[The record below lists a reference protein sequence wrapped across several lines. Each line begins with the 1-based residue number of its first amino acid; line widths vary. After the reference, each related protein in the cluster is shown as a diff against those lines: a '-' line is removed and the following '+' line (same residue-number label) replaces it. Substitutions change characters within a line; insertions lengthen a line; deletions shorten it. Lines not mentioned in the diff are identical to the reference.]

1 MSSFGNT
8 LDDELFQS
16 RPVRVRLTR
25 QEKRTARQ
33 SYGLVRAKDRPTKA
47 DRNPV
52 WQAVLPPEDL
62 KRLQKSDDTLTVAC
76 EQAKSR
82 DHLTQTFFWEDGL
95 LYRKW
100 RPNNSTEQSEDDCVQ
115 QLVLP
120 HQCRQQ
126 VLSLA
131 HAAPLA
137 GHLGRKKTY
146 NRVAQRFYG
155 PRCIEMWLISARPCQ
170 RFRKHRVHRAPMI
183 PLPVVEEPFK

>member
-1 MSSFGNT
+1 M
-8 LDDELFQS
+8 
-16 RPVRVRLTR
+16 
-25 QEKRTARQ
+25 
-33 SYGLVRAKDRPTKA
+33 
-47 DRNPV
+47 

-62 KRLQKSDDTLTVAC
+62 RRLQKSDDTLRVAC

-100 RPNNSTEQSEDDCVQ
+100 RPKNSTEQSEDDCVQ

-146 NRVAQRFYG
+146 NRVAQRFYW
-155 PRCIEMWLISARPCQ
+155 PTMYRDVANFCQTCETCQ
-170 RFRKHRVHRAPMI
+170 RFHKHRVHRAPMI
-183 PLPVVEEPFK
+183 PLPVVEEPFKRIAMDIVGPLPRSRSGCTCGV